1 MSEVT
6 GVSEPESEL
15 ERLIAGRSECVG
27 CWSWSSSSAGGA
39 AHLPGAAK
47 PDVARDDR

>member
-6 GVSEPESEL
+6 GVSVPESGL
-15 ERLIAGRSECVG
+15 ERLIAGRSESGLLVFVFVVG
-27 CWSWSSSSAGGA
+27 WRA